1 MKMKLL
7 RGDEKMDEK
16 EIFRLLARIQEYFQ
30 ENSGHNIKQNTYRKL
45 LMDEIINV
53 MAKISEKHE
62 GGGS

>member
-1 MKMKLL
+1 
-7 RGDEKMDEK
+7 MDER
-16 EIFRLLARIQEYFQ
+16 EIFRLLARIHEYFQ